1 VRARVALSQIGLGDI
16 PAAPVQLGP
25 ARRNRTGGNW
35 LMRLLGRQAAP
46 PPAEEQSLQ
55 EEGQQPAPQP
65 VHPAYEDVGHRVTN
79 VLNAAEESAATIRRE
94 AQEEAATM
102 RREAQEEAAAASR
115 EAARRR
121 QEAEQEAKKTIADAE
136 SSARSTRAAAERA
149 AREMEAEMQ
158 RRQEELRHEI
168 RSIEESRQR
177 AMLELRD
184 IVADL
189 QNVLLEGP
197 GHAGEPRAGEPETA
211 VEEAPAAAR
220 DIDDGPAVRRLDRK
234 SDLEENGKSQALD
247 AERG

>member
-1 VRARVALSQIGLGDI
+1 
-16 PAAPVQLGP
+16 
-25 ARRNRTGGNW
+25 
-35 LMRLLGRQAAP
+35 MRLLGRQADPQPAEEESPQAQEEPAP
-46 PPAEEQSLQ
+46 PPLR
-55 EEGQQPAPQP
+55 
-65 VHPAYEDVGHRVTN
+65 PAYEDVGHRVTN
-79 VLNAAEESAATIRRE
+79 VLNAAEESAANIRRE

-121 QEAEQEAKKTIADAE
+121 QEAEQEAKKTISDAE
-136 SSARSTRAAAERA
+136 SSARATRAAAERA

-158 RRQEELRHEI
+158 RRQDELRQEI

-197 GHAGEPRAGEPETA
+197 AQIAGEPRSLASGEDEDA
-211 VEEAPAAAR
+211 SAP
-220 DIDDGPAVRRLDRK
+220 DLDEGPAVRRVER
-234 SDLEENGKSQALD
+234 SPDLEENGSTSQAFD
-247 AERG
+247 VDRG